1 MRGRR
6 VYERVHR
13 GRRDVKHLI
22 KKASKL
28 RTRNIILIIV
38 GIFIA
43 AFVIYTVI
51 FYSIKGWQWDN
62 IFPYLLGTGGIIEA
76 FTGLLTLVEII
87 VGRKR
92 KEKDNEV

>member
-1 MRGRR
+1 MG
-6 VYERVHR
+6 
-13 GRRDVKHLI
+13 GQDVRHLI

>member
-1 MRGRR
+1 M
-6 VYERVHR
+6 
-13 GRRDVKHLI
+13 KHLI

-62 IFPYLLGTGGIIEA
+62 LFPYLLGTGGIIEV

-92 KEKDNEV
+92 KEKNNEIRAE

>member
-1 MRGRR
+1 MK
-6 VYERVHR
+6 Y
-13 GRRDVKHLI
+13 LI

-92 KEKDNEV
+92 KEKNNEI

>member
-1 MRGRR
+1 M
-6 VYERVHR
+6 
-13 GRRDVKHLI
+13 KPLI

-43 AFVIYTVI
+43 VFVIYTVI

-62 IFPYLLGTGGIIEA
+62 LFPYLLGTGGIIEA

-92 KEKDNEV
+92 KEKDNDI

>member
-1 MRGRR
+1 MR
-6 VYERVHR
+6 
-13 GRRDVKHLI
+13 HLI

-62 IFPYLLGTGGIIEA
+62 LFPYLLGTGGIIEA

-92 KEKDNEV
+92 KENNNEI

>member
-1 MRGRR
+1 MR
-6 VYERVHR
+6 HI
-13 GRRDVKHLI
+13 I

-87 VGRKR
+87 VGRR
-92 KEKDNEV
+92 KEKKNEV

>member
-1 MRGRR
+1 MNM
-6 VYERVHR
+6 
-13 GRRDVKHLI
+13 L

-28 RTRNIILIIV
+28 KTRNVILIIV

-76 FTGLLTLVEII
+76 FTGLLTLAEII

-92 KEKDNEV
+92 KENNNDV

>member
-1 MRGRR
+1 M
-6 VYERVHR
+6 
-13 GRRDVKHLI
+13 KHLI
-22 KKASKL
+22 KKATKL

-62 IFPYLLGTGGIIEA
+62 LFPYLLGTGGIIEA

-92 KEKDNEV
+92 KEKNNEI

>member
-1 MRGRR
+1 MNM
-6 VYERVHR
+6 
-13 GRRDVKHLI
+13 L

-28 RTRNIILIIV
+28 RTRNVILIIV

-51 FYSIKGWQWDN
+51 FYSFKGWQWDN
-62 IFPYLLGTGGIIEA
+62 LFPYLLGTGGIIEA

-92 KEKDNEV
+92 KENNNDI

>member
-1 MRGRR
+1 MKR
-6 VYERVHR
+6 
-13 GRRDVKHLI
+13 LI

-62 IFPYLLGTGGIIEA
+62 LFPYLLGTGGIIEA

-92 KEKDNEV
+92 KENNNDV

>member
-1 MRGRR
+1 M
-6 VYERVHR
+6 
-13 GRRDVKHLI
+13 KHLI

-87 VGRKR
+87 VGRR
-92 KEKDNEV
+92 KEKKNEV

>member
-1 MRGRR
+1 MKR
-6 VYERVHR
+6 
-13 GRRDVKHLI
+13 LI

-43 AFVIYTVI
+43 AFVVYTVI

-62 IFPYLLGTGGIIEA
+62 LFPYLLGTGGIIEA

-92 KEKDNEV
+92 KENNNEI

>member
-1 MRGRR
+1 MKR
-6 VYERVHR
+6 
-13 GRRDVKHLI
+13 LI

-43 AFVIYTVI
+43 AFVSYTVI

-87 VGRKR
+87 VGKR
-92 KEKDNEV
+92 KEKKNEI

>member
-1 MRGRR
+1 M
-6 VYERVHR
+6 
-13 GRRDVKHLI
+13 KHLI
-22 KKASKL
+22 KKVSKL

-62 IFPYLLGTGGIIEA
+62 LFPYLLGTGGIIEA

-92 KEKDNEV
+92 KENNNDI

>member
-1 MRGRR
+1 M
-6 VYERVHR
+6 
-13 GRRDVKHLI
+13 KHLI

-92 KEKDNEV
+92 KEKNNDI

>member
-1 MRGRR
+1 M
-6 VYERVHR
+6 
-13 GRRDVKHLI
+13 KPLI
-22 KKASKL
+22 KKATKL

-38 GIFIA
+38 GIYIA

-62 IFPYLLGTGGIIEA
+62 LFPYLLGTGGIIEA

-92 KEKDNEV
+92 KEKNNEI

>member
-1 MRGRR
+1 MKR
-6 VYERVHR
+6 
-13 GRRDVKHLI
+13 LI

-92 KEKDNEV
+92 KENNNE

>member
-1 MRGRR
+1 MR
-6 VYERVHR
+6 HI
-13 GRRDVKHLI
+13 I

-62 IFPYLLGTGGIIEA
+62 LFPYLLGTGGIIEA

-92 KEKDNEV
+92 KEKNNEI

>member
-1 MRGRR
+1 VAAEWGGRMKR
-6 VYERVHR
+6 
-13 GRRDVKHLI
+13 LI

-43 AFVIYTVI
+43 AFVVYTVI

-62 IFPYLLGTGGIIEA
+62 LFPYLLGTGGIIEA

-92 KEKDNEV
+92 KEKNNEI

>member
-1 MRGRR
+1 MRR
-6 VYERVHR
+6 
-13 GRRDVKHLI
+13 LI

-76 FTGLLTLVEII
+76 FTGLLTLAEII
-87 VGRKR
+87 VGRR
-92 KEKDNEV
+92 KEKKNEI

>member
-1 MRGRR
+1 MRR
-6 VYERVHR
+6 
-13 GRRDVKHLI
+13 LI

-62 IFPYLLGTGGIIEA
+62 LFPYLLGTGGIIEA

-92 KEKDNEV
+92 KENNNDV

>member
-1 MRGRR
+1 MDVVYGMR
-6 VYERVHR
+6 HI
-13 GRRDVKHLI
+13 I

-92 KEKDNEV
+92 KETNNEV

>member
-1 MRGRR
+1 MKR
-6 VYERVHR
+6 
-13 GRRDVKHLI
+13 LI

-43 AFVIYTVI
+43 SFVIYTVI

-62 IFPYLLGTGGIIEA
+62 LFPYLLGTGGIIEA

-92 KEKDNEV
+92 KEKNNEV

>member
-1 MRGRR
+1 MKR
-6 VYERVHR
+6 
-13 GRRDVKHLI
+13 LI
-22 KKASKL
+22 KKTSKL

-62 IFPYLLGTGGIIEA
+62 LFPYLLGTGGIIEA

-92 KEKDNEV
+92 KGKDNEV

>member
-1 MRGRR
+1 M
-6 VYERVHR
+6 
-13 GRRDVKHLI
+13 KHLI

-92 KEKDNEV
+92 KENNNDI

>member
-1 MRGRR
+1 MKR
-6 VYERVHR
+6 
-13 GRRDVKHLI
+13 LI

-43 AFVIYTVI
+43 TFVIYTVI

-62 IFPYLLGTGGIIEA
+62 LFPYLLGTGGIIEA

-92 KEKDNEV
+92 KEKKNEV

>member
-1 MRGRR
+1 MKR
-6 VYERVHR
+6 
-13 GRRDVKHLI
+13 LI

-92 KEKDNEV
+92 KEKNNDI

>member
-1 MRGRR
+1 MK
-6 VYERVHR
+6 Y
-13 GRRDVKHLI
+13 LI

-87 VGRKR
+87 IGKR
-92 KEKDNEV
+92 KEKKNEI

>member
-1 MRGRR
+1 MKR
-6 VYERVHR
+6 
-13 GRRDVKHLI
+13 LI

-43 AFVIYTVI
+43 AFVVYTVI

-62 IFPYLLGTGGIIEA
+62 LFPYLLGTGGIIEA

-92 KEKDNEV
+92 KEKNNEI

>member
-1 MRGRR
+1 MRC
-6 VYERVHR
+6 
-13 GRRDVKHLI
+13 LI

-92 KEKDNEV
+92 KENNNDT

>member
-1 MRGRR
+1 MKR
-6 VYERVHR
+6 
-13 GRRDVKHLI
+13 LI

-62 IFPYLLGTGGIIEA
+62 LFPYLLGTGGIIEA

-92 KEKDNEV
+92 KEKDNGTNP

>member
-1 MRGRR
+1 MR
-6 VYERVHR
+6 HI
-13 GRRDVKHLI
+13 I

-62 IFPYLLGTGGIIEA
+62 LFPYLLGTGGIIEA

-92 KEKDNEV
+92 KEKNNEV

>member
-1 MRGRR
+1 M
-6 VYERVHR
+6 
-13 GRRDVKHLI
+13 KHLI

-62 IFPYLLGTGGIIEA
+62 LFPYLLGTGGIIEA

-87 VGRKR
+87 VGRKT
-92 KEKDNEV
+92 KGEQQ

>member
-1 MRGRR
+1 MKR
-6 VYERVHR
+6 
-13 GRRDVKHLI
+13 LI

-62 IFPYLLGTGGIIEA
+62 LFPYLLGTGGIIEA

-92 KEKDNEV
+92 KEKNNEI

>member
-1 MRGRR
+1 MKR
-6 VYERVHR
+6 
-13 GRRDVKHLI
+13 LI
-22 KKASKL
+22 KKATKL

-62 IFPYLLGTGGIIEA
+62 LFPYLLGTGGIIEA

-92 KEKDNEV
+92 KEKNNEI

>member
-1 MRGRR
+1 M
-6 VYERVHR
+6 
-13 GRRDVKHLI
+13 KHLI

-62 IFPYLLGTGGIIEA
+62 LFPYLLRTGGIIEA

-92 KEKDNEV
+92 KEKNNEI

>member
-1 MRGRR
+1 MRR
-6 VYERVHR
+6 
-13 GRRDVKHLI
+13 LI

-62 IFPYLLGTGGIIEA
+62 LFPYLLGTGGIIEA

-92 KEKDNEV
+92 KENNNDI